1 MFLFPLEKHKGF
13 TLLELLVA
21 LAILSIVALS
31 ALKNN
36 SSMIA
41 NASYLRDKTLAH
53 WVAMNKAAELRLAGQ
68 LVVSDGQEGKT
79 VMAERRWNWQ
89 VTGKATQDPDIQLVN
104 IEVWSEDMSDK
115 SEMSDR
121 GTPLAR
127 LNMYLGRPAAYEKI

>member
-1 MFLFPLEKHKGF
+1 MFSLGKHKGF

-21 LAILSIVALS
+21 LAILSIVALT

-68 LVVSDGQEGKT
+68 LVVDDGEKGKT
-79 VMAERRWNWQ
+79 IMAERRWSWQ
-89 VTGKATQDPDIQLVN
+89 VTGKATPDPYIQLVD
-104 IEVWSEDMSDK
+104 IEVWSEPSDK
-115 SEMSDR
+115 SEMSDN

-127 LNMYLGRPAAYEKI
+127 LSMYLGH

>member
-13 TLLELLVA
+13 TLLELMVA
-21 LAILSIVALS
+21 LAILSIVALT

-53 WVAMNKAAELRLAGQ
+53 WVAMNKAAELRLEGQ
-68 LVVSDGQEGKT
+68 LVVGDGEKGKT
-79 VMAERRWNWQ
+79 VMADRRWSWQ
-89 VTGKATQDPDIQLVN
+89 VTGKSTPDPDIQLVN
-104 IEVWSEDMSDK
+104 IEVWPEKGDN

-127 LNMYLGRPAAYEKI
+127 LNMYLGQSSTI

>member
-21 LAILSIVALS
+21 LAILSIVALT

-41 NASYLRDKTLAH
+41 NASYLQDKTLAH
-53 WVAMNKAAELRLAGQ
+53 WVAMNKVAELRLAGQ
-68 LVVSDGQEGKT
+68 LVVGGGQEGKA
-79 VMAERRWNWQ
+79 VMADRRWHWR

-104 IEVWSEDMSDK
+104 IEVWSEVSDRFEMSDK
-115 SEMSDR
+115 

-127 LNMYLGRPAAYEKI
+127 LNMYLGQ

>member
-21 LAILSIVALS
+21 LAILSIVALT

-41 NASYLRDKTLAH
+41 NASYLRDKTLGH
-53 WVAMNKAAELRLAGQ
+53 WVAMNKAVELRLAGQ
-68 LVVSDGQEGKT
+68 LVVNDGQEGKT

-104 IEVWSEDMSDK
+104 IEVWSEMSDK
-115 SEMSDR
+115 SELSDK
-121 GTPLAR
+121 GTSLAR
-127 LNMYLGRPAAYEKI
+127 LSMYLGSPTGYEVN

>member
-21 LAILSIVALS
+21 LAILSIVALT

-68 LVVSDGQEGKT
+68 LVVNDGQEGKA
-79 VMAERRWNWQ
+79 VMAERRWHWQ
-89 VTGKATQDPDIQLVN
+89 VTGKATPDPYIQLVN
-104 IEVWSEDMSDK
+104 IEVWPEQSDK
-115 SEMSDR
+115 SEMGDK

-127 LNMYLGRPAAYEKI
+127 LRMYLGHS

>member
-1 MFLFPLEKHKGF
+1 MFSLEKHKGF

-21 LAILSIVALS
+21 LAILSIVALT

-41 NASYLRDKTLAH
+41 NASYLRDKTVAH

-68 LVVSDGQEGKT
+68 LVVDDGQEGKT

-104 IEVWSEDMSDK
+104 IEVWSELSDK
-115 SEMSDR
+115 AELSDK
-121 GTPLAR
+121 GTSLAS
-127 LNMYLGRPAAYEKI
+127 LSMYLGQQ

>member
-1 MFLFPLEKHKGF
+1 MFSLGKHKGF

-21 LAILSIVALS
+21 LAILSIVALT

-68 LVVSDGQEGKT
+68 LVVDDGQEGKT
-79 VMAERRWNWQ
+79 VMAERRWSWQ
-89 VTGKATQDPDIQLVN
+89 VTGKATPDPDIQSVE
-104 IEVWSEDMSDK
+104 IKVWLETNR
-115 SEMSDR
+115 E
-121 GTPLAR
+121 GTPLAFM
-127 LNMYLGRPAAYEKI
+127 NMYLGNP

>member
-21 LAILSIVALS
+21 LAILSIVALT

-53 WVAMNKAAELRLAGQ
+53 WVAMNKAAELRLDGQ
-68 LVVSDGQEGKT
+68 LVVNDGQEGKT

-89 VTGKATQDPDIQLVN
+89 VAGKTTQDPDIQLVN
-104 IEVWSEDMSDK
+104 IEVWAEVSDN
-115 SEMSDR
+115 SEMGDR

-127 LNMYLGRPAAYEKI
+127 LSMYLGRPSAYEKN

>member
-1 MFLFPLEKHKGF
+1 LFLFPLEKQKGF

-21 LAILSIVALS
+21 LAILSIVALT

-36 SSMIA
+36 SSMID
-41 NASYLRDKTLAH
+41 NASYLQDKTLAH
-53 WVAMNKAAELRLAGQ
+53 WVAMNKVAELRLAEQ
-68 LVVSDGQEGKT
+68 LVVNDGQDGKT

-104 IEVWSEDMSDK
+104 IEVWSEMSDK

-127 LNMYLGRPAAYEKI
+127 LSMYLGRPSAYEKN

>member
-1 MFLFPLEKHKGF
+1 MSWCPLAKAKGF

-41 NASYLRDKTLAH
+41 NASYLRDKTMAH
-53 WVAMNKAAELRLAGQ
+53 WVAMNKAAELRVVGQ
-68 LVVSDGQEGKT
+68 LIVGEGNKGTT
-79 VMAERRWNWQ
+79 VMADRRWGWQ
-89 VTGKATQDPDIQLVN
+89 VTGESTPDPDIQLIK
-104 IEVWSEDMSDK
+104 IEVRPETI
-115 SEMSDR
+115 EQ

-127 LNMYLGRPAAYEKI
+127 LSMYLGRPSAYEKN

>member
-21 LAILSIVALS
+21 LAILSIVALT

-41 NASYLRDKTLAH
+41 NASYLRDKTVAH

-68 LVVSDGQEGKT
+68 LVVDDGQEGKT

-104 IEVWSEDMSDK
+104 IEVWSELSDK
-115 SEMSDR
+115 AELSDK
-121 GTPLAR
+121 GTSLAS
-127 LNMYLGRPAAYEKI
+127 LSMYLGQQ

>member
-1 MFLFPLEKHKGF
+1 MFSLEKHKGF

-36 SSMIA
+36 SSMIT

-68 LVVSDGQEGKT
+68 LIVNDGQDGKA
-79 VMAERRWNWQ
+79 VMVDRRWNWQ

-104 IEVWSEDMSDK
+104 IEVWSEMGDNK

-127 LNMYLGRPAAYEKI
+127 LSMYLGRPSAI